1 MKKMDKN
8 SHSSGGLWQ
17 KQVRVMKLC
26 FILTFIGIMHLSAA
40 TYSQDTRLDLKVKN
54 ASLESVM
61 NNIRAQ
67 SEYSFFF
74 DDVAVKKISNI
85 TLNLQGATIE
95 EVLTTCLKNT
105 GFSFRVLDKTIILF
119 REQVK
124 DDKKQSFI
132 IQGKVV
138 DENNKP
144 MPGVTVL
151 LDSTK
156 VGTATDTAGHFVLP
170 LPQAKGTLVFSFI
183 GYKPQ
188 KVKYTDGKLVI
199 VKMQPDVS
207 GLDEVKVVAYGTQ
220 KARKVISS
228 ISSLKADEMK
238 ELPTHS
244 LESLLQG
251 HMAGVEVNNL
261 SGAPGGG
268 GSIVAIRGYNSF
280 FTKGNVGSGDEGE
293 DRQYGT
299 PLYVIDGVPM
309 QAFTSPI
316 TGSNTLSDLDPSMIE
331 SIEVLKDAASAAI
344 YGSRAG
350 NGVILIT
357 TKKGRSGKARF
368 TANVSYSASWLPKTP
383 TCSGGQLVRQYNMQ
397 ALRNAIQPYKDANG
411 KWVMP
416 NSYEDVYNYTKDGN
430 YPVYNYFFGNRERG
444 ENAYILQDSLNEF
457 YNNSTDWWKYTY
469 RTANVYNANLQ
480 ASGGSETMNYMI
492 GAGYYKEEGIALG
505 SDFERINVL
514 TNLSATPTKR
524 LKIDNQISLSYSDR
538 SRGGKGKTGN
548 KIEGIT
554 VSPTKVSSLL
564 PGNEYVK
571 KYLLEELNSSIEK
584 NQSYSLRYNLS
595 LNYEI
600 IRNLRLQVSGSVDYN
615 QQNQNNFFPSTTDA
629 NFHRSFTKGTITRN
643 ISLLNENLLT
653 YNFKIKQDHHFDLLF
668 GLSFQ
673 KEQNYLN
680 EGDATDGPND
690 YVHYA
695 TGLWGNGSGLI
706 NMNNESDKDNNPV
719 WQSAFNYKSS
729 LEEQRMNSYFGRL
742 RYDYREKYLLETT
755 IRRDG

>member
-524 LKIDNQISLSYSDR
+524 LKIDNQISLIVTVAAE
-538 SRGGKGKTGN
+538 GKVKQAT
-548 KIEGIT
+548 KL
-554 VSPTKVSSLL
+554 KVS
-564 PGNEYVK
+564 
-571 KYLLEELNSSIEK
+571 
-584 NQSYSLRYNLS
+584 R
-595 LNYEI
+595 
-600 IRNLRLQVSGSVDYN
+600 
-615 QQNQNNFFPSTTDA
+615 
-629 NFHRSFTKGTITRN
+629 
-643 ISLLNENLLT
+643 
-653 YNFKIKQDHHFDLLF
+653 
-668 GLSFQ
+668 
-673 KEQNYLN
+673 
-680 EGDATDGPND
+680 
-690 YVHYA
+690 
-695 TGLWGNGSGLI
+695 
-706 NMNNESDKDNNPV
+706 
-719 WQSAFNYKSS
+719 
-729 LEEQRMNSYFGRL
+729 
-742 RYDYREKYLLETT
+742 
-755 IRRDG
+755 

>member
-1 MKKMDKN
+1 M
-8 SHSSGGLWQ
+8 
-17 KQVRVMKLC
+17 
-26 FILTFIGIMHLSAA
+26 
-40 TYSQDTRLDLKVKN
+40 
-54 ASLESVM
+54 
-61 NNIRAQ
+61 
-67 SEYSFFF
+67 
-74 DDVAVKKISNI
+74 KKISNI

-383 TCSGGQLVRQYNMQ
+383 TCSEDNWYVNTICRHYVTQYNHTKMQ
-397 ALRNAIQPYKDANG
+397 MGNG
-411 KWVMP
+411 LCRIP
-416 NSYEDVYNYTKDGN
+416 TKTCTIT
-430 YPVYNYFFGNRERG
+430 PKMEI
-444 ENAYILQDSLNEF
+444 ILFTIIS
-457 YNNSTDWWKYTY
+457 SVT
-469 RTANVYNANLQ
+469 
-480 ASGGSETMNYMI
+480 G
-492 GAGYYKEEGIALG
+492 KEEKMPI
-505 SDFERINVL
+505 FY
-514 TNLSATPTKR
+514 
-524 LKIDNQISLSYSDR
+524 KI
-538 SRGGKGKTGN
+538 
-548 KIEGIT
+548 
-554 VSPTKVSSLL
+554 V
-564 PGNEYVK
+564 
-571 KYLLEELNSSIEK
+571 
-584 NQSYSLRYNLS
+584 
-595 LNYEI
+595 
-600 IRNLRLQVSGSVDYN
+600 
-615 QQNQNNFFPSTTDA
+615 
-629 NFHRSFTKGTITRN
+629 
-643 ISLLNENLLT
+643 
-653 YNFKIKQDHHFDLLF
+653 
-668 GLSFQ
+668 
-673 KEQNYLN
+673 
-680 EGDATDGPND
+680 
-690 YVHYA
+690 
-695 TGLWGNGSGLI
+695 
-706 NMNNESDKDNNPV
+706 
-719 WQSAFNYKSS
+719 
-729 LEEQRMNSYFGRL
+729 
-742 RYDYREKYLLETT
+742 
-755 IRRDG
+755 